1 MNKFFNI
8 FSCVVLLSLTQSCFM
23 QQEDLFEDSAMERL
37 EAKKVE
43 ILDVLTSAKNGWTM
57 EYFGSDESTLPG
69 YFLLVKFEKS
79 GDNGTVQF
87 AAKNAIT
94 NNQYVITD
102 GSDPNYPSSLFD
114 IVFDNGPVLTFNS
127 YNNLFHKFS
136 DPNATGLPGDQG
148 LGTGLGGD
156 YEFIVISMEPA
167 DNPTK
172 VLLKGKKRGTYTVL
186 NKLADDVVWKDYIAQ
201 LDELNNNMY
210 YNNPAPL
217 RMVLDNSSAKTA
229 LNLYNGSTGIFS
241 AVDSET
247 DDLTYAET
255 KKFIQTNAGLRFDV
269 PFEYNDGTWGQDF
282 YFNEDK
288 SRLEAYVDGDPS
300 KGVLAHIESVSPY
313 WFYVKS
319 LNPDANNIYT
329 AEWQIVED
337 NMGSK
342 FKEKYDALKS
352 AFEADG
358 RTNLKL
364 YIGGLSSV
372 GDALQFQA
380 KNITRSNYWVQLAR
394 EESAEGETVK
404 YAKGESVSKY
414 YENLCKV
421 YPQVADLTACFNANF
436 RFELTQPFCLAT
448 VRVVSVDDPEMSF
461 VVSYIAK

>member
-23 QQEDLFEDSAMERL
+23 QQEDLFENSAMERL

-94 NNQYVITD
+94 NNQYVVTD

-186 NKLADDVVWKDYIAQ
+186 NKLADDVVWEDYFKQ
-201 LDELNNNMY
+201 LDELNNNLY
-210 YNNPAPL
+210 NNNPAPL
-217 RMVLDNSSAKTA
+217 TMTMANSSEKV
-229 LNLYNGSTGIFS
+229 NLYNGSTGIFS

-255 KKFIQTNAGLRFDV
+255 KKFIQTNTGLRFDV
-269 PFEYNDGTWGQDF
+269 PFEFGDKNWGQNF
-282 YFNEDK
+282 YFNDEK
-288 SRLEAYVDGDPS
+288 SRLESYVDDDPS
-300 KGVLAHIESVSPY
+300 KGVLAYISGISPY
-313 WFYVKS
+313 FFYNKT
-319 LNPDANNIYT
+319 LNINSDQKYLT
-329 AEWQIVED
+329 EWVISED
-337 NMGSK
+337 NMGAK

-352 AFEADG
+352 ALEGTG
-358 RTNLKL
+358 RKNLKI
-364 YIGGLSSV
+364 YIGGLINV

-380 KNITRSNYWVQLAR
+380 NNLSRANCWVQAVR
-394 EESAEGETVK
+394 EASDDSETVK
-404 YAKGESVSKY
+404 YTVGEKKSSYYDSFANQLPQFSEFVS
-414 YENLCKV
+414 
-421 YPQVADLTACFNANF
+421 CFNGTNF
-436 RFELTQPFCLAT
+436 NIELTDYFNRSSL
-448 VRVVSVDDPEMSF
+448 RLVSVDDPDISF
-461 VVSYIAK
+461 EVDFVQK